1 MNELVSKF
9 LLARDKFMPEMHL
22 RQSGFN
28 CSACEP
34 LTKNKDTIRKYK
46 ETGEEI
52 QDMFI
57 KTS

>member
-1 MNELVSKF
+1 
-9 LLARDKFMPEMHL
+9 MPEMHL

-34 LTKNKDTIRKYK
+34 LTENKDTIRKYK